1 MEMNDV
7 GNEWWMVHYLEKLEY
22 KVPKSRPIEGKTKG
36 PYGISSEVFKWS
48 YLTNTILRVIKKLLE
63 IEKPHQCS
71 GSDLKPLPKSR
82 DLSNTND

>member
-7 GNEWWMVHYLEKLEY
+7 GNEWWMMHYLEKLEY

-48 YLTNTILRVIKKLLE
+48 YLTNTILRV
-63 IEKPHQCS
+63 
-71 GSDLKPLPKSR
+71 
-82 DLSNTND
+82 N